1 MDTTT
6 PHPPTPEP
14 APAGPP
20 DTSPTTALP
29 PHEGARHLV
38 RPRSGRLIGG
48 VCTSLADYF
57 GVDVLLVRVVA
68 VILAV
73 SGGAGLPAY
82 LALWLLTPSEDGPAP
97 LGADSGLLTR
107 MRGKRSLQTV
117 GIVVLA
123 VVVAGVIGHAVAL
136 FIPLVPIAAV
146 ALAIIVSR
154 RWWRALL
161 AVVLVVLVGLGV
173 TAATGRH
180 LGSRDF
186 AATRGVDVADGY
198 GSPVGTVRLDLRD
211 LALDRDRSTTVWVGS
226 GDVVVEVAPD
236 LPVHVDARTG
246 AGSVSV
252 FGRTA
257 SGPGAEVVA
266 DSGSRAPMVP
276 RLDIKAE
283 AGTGHVRIEAAA

>member
-1 MDTTT
+1 M
-6 PHPPTPEP
+6 
-14 APAGPP
+14 
-20 DTSPTTALP
+20 
-29 PHEGARHLV
+29 
-38 RPRSGRLIGG
+38 IGG
-48 VCTSLADYF
+48 VCASLADYF
-57 GVDVLLVRVVA
+57 GVDVLLVRIVA

-82 LALWLLTPSEDGPAP
+82 LALWLLTPSEDGPAA
-97 LGADSGLLTR
+97 LASDSGLLAR
-107 MRGKRSLQTV
+107 MRRQRILQTV

-123 VVVAGVIGHAVAL
+123 VVLAGVVGHVL
-136 FIPLVPIAAV
+136 VLLVPLVAVGAIVAALV
-146 ALAIIVSR
+146 LCR

-161 AVVLVVLVGLGV
+161 AILLVVLVGLGV

-186 AATRGVDVADGY
+186 AAGRAVDIADGY
-198 GSPVGTVRLDLRD
+198 GSPVGTVRLDLRG
-211 LALDRDRSTTVWVGS
+211 LALDHDRSTTVWVGS
-226 GDVVVEVAPD
+226 GDVVIEVAPD

-266 DSGSRAPMVP
+266 DSGPRTPMVP
-276 RLDIKAE
+276 RLAIKAQ
-283 AGTGHVRIEAAA
+283 AGTGHVRVETAD